1 MSEEI
6 DKPDR
11 AAPEDERRGPQAGE
25 RLAEARRRQQIT
37 VLEIAKELHLDEPKV
52 RALEQNDFDVLG
64 APVFAKGH
72 MRKYAQLVGV
82 DFDDVLAD
90 YYHLNRSA
98 GMPPVVLERRKRSRN
113 FSPGPWIAGIIIVLI
128 AMIVYWLLAA
138 GPGSFVEGTSSEVP
152 GESSPPLLVDGTT
165 LPATELLPPMVA
177 DESASPAAGQ
187 PLATVSVGDDVAAQ
201 EIAAEPP
208 QLPVAGDQVHLLVT
222 FSADCWT
229 EISDADGRRLYFEMG
244 RSGESVEVSG
254 AAPLSVLF
262 GNADAVS
269 LRVNGADYS
278 IAAGDRRG
286 QTVQLTL
293 STS

>member
-1 MSEEI
+1 VSEEI

-37 VLEIAKELHLDEPKV
+37 VLEIAKELHLDEPKI

-138 GPGSFVEGTSSEVP
+138 GPGSSVEGTSSEVS

-187 PLATVSVGDDVAAQ
+187 PLATASIGDDVAAQ
-201 EIAAEPP
+201 EIAAEPS

>member
-11 AAPEDERRGPQAGE
+11 TAPDDEPKGPLAGE

-82 DFDDVLAD
+82 NFDDVLAD

-98 GMPPVVLERRKRSRN
+98 GMPPVVLERRKRSRT
-113 FSPGPWIAGIIIVLI
+113 FSPGPWIAGAVIALI
-128 AMIVYWLLAA
+128 AIAAYWLLGAK
-138 GPGSFVEGTSSEVP
+138 PVSSVQDTSGDVTL
-152 GESSPPLLVDGTT
+152 ESST
-165 LPATELLPPMVA
+165 PMVA
-177 DESASPAAGQ
+177 DEIAFPAAGE
-187 PLATVSVGDDVAAQ
+187 PLPTVSIEDDAVVQ
-201 EIAAEPP
+201 EIAAEPS
-208 QLPVAGDQVHLLVT
+208 QLPAAVDQVRVLVT

-229 EISDADGRRLYFEMG
+229 EIIDATGRRLYFEMG
-244 RSGESVEVSG
+244 RRGESVAVSG
-254 AAPLSVLF
+254 VAPLSVLF

-278 IAAGDRRG
+278 IAAAERRN

-293 STS
+293 YAS

>member
-11 AAPEDERRGPQAGE
+11 AAPQDERRGPQAGE
-25 RLAEARRRQQIT
+25 RLAEARRRQQIS

-128 AMIVYWLLAA
+128 ALSAYWLLAA
-138 GPGSFVEGTSSEVP
+138 SPVSSVENTGSDVP
-152 GESSPPLLVDGTT
+152 GESSPSMFVDATT
-165 LPATELLPPMVA
+165 SRATESLPPVVA
-177 DESASPAAGQ
+177 DSSASSAAGQ
-187 PLATVSVGDDVAAQ
+187 PLATAPIGDDVAAQ
-201 EIAAEPP
+201 EIAAGPSR
-208 QLPVAGDQVHLLVT
+208 LPVAADQVHLVVT

-244 RSGESVEVSG
+244 RSGDTVEVSG
-254 AAPLSVLF
+254 VAPLSVLF

-278 IAAGDRRG
+278 IATAERRG

-293 STS
+293 YAS

>member
-1 MSEEI
+1 VSEEI

-11 AAPEDERRGPQAGE
+11 AAPQDERRGPQAGE
-25 RLAEARRRQQIT
+25 RLAEARRRQQIS

-113 FSPGPWIAGIIIVLI
+113 LSPGPWIAGIIIVLI
-128 AMIVYWLLAA
+128 ALSAYWLLAA
-138 GPGSFVEGTSSEVP
+138 SPVSTVGNTSSDVP
-152 GESSPPLLVDGTT
+152 GESSPP
-165 LPATELLPPMVA
+165 TESLPPTIA
-177 DESASPAAGQ
+177 DSSASSAAGE
-187 PLATVSVGDDVAAQ
+187 PLATASIGDDVAAQ
-201 EIAAEPP
+201 EIAAGPSR
-208 QLPVAGDQVHLLVT
+208 LPVGGDQVHLVVA

-244 RSGESVEVSG
+244 RSGETVEVSG

-278 IAAGDRRG
+278 IATAERRG

-293 STS
+293 YAS